1 MDLKFHFMLMND
13 HFSIQILSEPSFTVF
28 PQDSGSVKTLKILPD
43 ILQTILQS
51 FSTSKWC
58 TNISTHVSI
67 DFWQMHC
74 VNQCLVI
81 VDFALMPHSY
91 NVQFWTDHNIML
103 HMPCSSNPWFWST
116 KSFYVNFIFSLNSL
130 ASNFLSNSI
139 KIEKWF
145 LMWGLNDI
153 FVFNLYCCW
162 MWWNGIFIKTV
173 VK

>member
-1 MDLKFHFMLMND
+1 
-13 HFSIQILSEPSFTVF
+13 
-28 PQDSGSVKTLKILPD
+28 
-43 ILQTILQS
+43 
-51 FSTSKWC
+51 
-58 TNISTHVSI
+58 
-67 DFWQMHC
+67 MHC

-81 VDFALMPHSY
+81 VDFALMPHTN
-91 NVQFWTDHNIML
+91 NVKFWTDHNIML

-162 MWWNGIFIKTV
+162 MWWNGILLKLWWNNLDNITCNLFTWKLNFIPDLLNDLILFRFWNMIQSLIWIF